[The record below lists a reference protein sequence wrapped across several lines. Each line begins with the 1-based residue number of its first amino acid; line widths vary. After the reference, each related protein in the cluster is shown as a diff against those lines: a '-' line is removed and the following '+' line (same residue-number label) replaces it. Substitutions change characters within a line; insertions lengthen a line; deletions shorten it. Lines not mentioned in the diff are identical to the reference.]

1 MPAAP
6 PRVLVLSAAIGE
18 GHDLPARQLVADL
31 LERRPDAYAPIVDG
45 LQAMGGLLE
54 RVIMGGS
61 SFHSAWGN
69 RAFDV
74 GYALAFHVPPTRRL
88 TNRMMELLGSRG
100 LLAAIARERPDA
112 IVSTYPGTTEVL
124 GRLRRGGRLTVP
136 VVSAITDLAALR
148 TWAHPGVDLHL
159 VTHPESDAE
168 VRAIAGADARVV
180 PVRGLDD
187 PRFAAP
193 PAREDARRELE
204 LPLGARVVVVS
215 GGGWGVGDLG
225 GAVDAALALGGTFVI
240 VMCGRN
246 ELLRD
251 RLALRFAGN
260 ERVRPIGFTT
270 QVPDLF
276 AAADVLVH
284 STAGLTVLEAAVL
297 GCPVISYGWGRG
309 HIRANNRGYVE
320 HGIADVARS
329 RPELAAALRRALARR
344 RSPDPAY
351 ARLPLAAD
359 VVLGLL
365 DEAGPRAAGT
375 AGATGDR
382 GPAGASAAAGPTAGV
397 LAAGSRAGDG
407 A

>member
-1 MPAAP
+1 MPTPA

-18 GHDLPARQLVADL
+18 GHDLPARQLVADV
-31 LERRPDAYAPIVDG
+31 LERRPDAHAPIVDG

-54 RVIMGGS
+54 RVIMAGS

-74 GYALAFHVPPTRRL
+74 GYALAFHLPPTRRF
-88 TNRMMELLGSRG
+88 TNRMMELLGRRG
-100 LLAAIARERPDA
+100 LLAAIARERPDV

-124 GRLRRGGRLTVP
+124 GRLRRRGTLTVP

-187 PRFAAP
+187 ERFAAP

-225 GAVDAALALGGTFVI
+225 GAVDSALALGGIFVV

-260 ERVRPIGFTT
+260 ARVRLIGFTT

-329 RPELAAALRRALARR
+329 RPELTAALRRALTRR

-359 VVLGLL
+359 VVLDLL
-365 DEAGPRAAGT
+365 AERAAPGV
-375 AGATGDR
+375 AGA
-382 GPAGASAAAGPTAGV
+382 ASAAAAPADRSGAAGV
-397 LAAGSRAGDG
+397 LAAGPRAGDG